1 MCLRWCVSHT
11 QCRGPAPP
19 PTPTFCPAPLA
30 QATSLLTLLIF
41 LAGNWIFIFESIVDN
56 YYGADPLI
64 VLGFGELNGI
74 VTVMLALIFSVLVL
88 FLIGAVVAARKVSQ
102 VPTFR
107 LVSTNQPPELT
118 LALGLTWHL
127 FNSHIWGTGQDAVAV
142 IKKQLM
148 LLLPGIQVFLDVRTQ
163 TE

>member
-1 MCLRWCVSHT
+1 M
-11 QCRGPAPP
+11 
-19 PTPTFCPAPLA
+19 
-30 QATSLLTLLIF
+30 
-41 LAGNWIFIFESIVDN
+41 
-56 YYGADPLI
+56 
-64 VLGFGELNGI
+64 LGFGELNGI

-118 LALGLTWHL
+118 LALGLTWNL
-127 FNSHIWGTGQDAVAV
+127 FNSHIWSTGQDAVAV

-163 TE
+163 TLDRVASASNEHERDTRWSYTHNLSDAPRRAQ

>member
-1 MCLRWCVSHT
+1 M
-11 QCRGPAPP
+11 
-19 PTPTFCPAPLA
+19 
-30 QATSLLTLLIF
+30 
-41 LAGNWIFIFESIVDN
+41 
-56 YYGADPLI
+56 
-64 VLGFGELNGI
+64 LGFGELNGI

-127 FNSHIWGTGQDAVAV
+127 FNSHIW
-142 IKKQLM
+142 
-148 LLLPGIQVFLDVRTQ
+148 
-163 TE
+163 